1 VSNENKTAVSWSN
14 LPISVQPR
22 FDCDQLALIYGT
34 CLLDAVFVVD
44 CESGCLV
51 AANQQLLELLDMRVD
66 ELEEREVCFG
76 QLVHP
81 DDRAV
86 FQTWLQEGPVE
97 TARVFQV
104 RLIRSDEDV
113 RPVEISLKR
122 IRWQRREYQLGFV
135 RESGDRYRRETRLRQ
150 NAEKQ
155 KQRAVEALKS
165 SLRMYELNE
174 KIKST
179 LVLTTKLLNAEDEE
193 SLFSEAARV
202 LTNEDGVNFREATI
216 LVLQD
221 GVLYTANSTLGGEKK
236 VYSLSENNKYSRLI
250 AEGLLCNTQTDVSQ
264 QELVFPLQ
272 SRGSLLGIVEVLQH
286 PREKALF
293 DEHRPIREWQKDMLV
308 QIGDI
313 IALLLD
319 NLRLNRELKRQS
331 IVDSLTGA
339 GNRNFFMQKLCS
351 EVQRARRYG
360 RPMSLIFLDVDH
372 FKEINDSY
380 GHVQG
385 DHVLRELGQLFQRN
399 LRKVDVLAR
408 YGGDE
413 FVLLLPETSIEMAR
427 ETAEKL
433 NRSVQDHHFPN
444 LDDPEQP
451 VSVSISVGLAALQSS
466 QDEERFLQAADAALY
481 VAKKEG
487 RNRVAIVEP
496 PPSEPE
502 SCTTE

>member
-1 VSNENKTAVSWSN
+1 VSTENKPAGSWSN
-14 LPISVQPR
+14 LPVSIQPR
-22 FDCDQLALIYGT
+22 FDCDQLALIFGT

-44 CESGCLV
+44 CETGCLV
-51 AANQQLLELLDMRVD
+51 AANQRLLDLLRHSP
-66 ELEEREVCFG
+66 EQLEENEVCFR

-81 DDRAV
+81 EDRAI
-86 FQTWLQEGPVE
+86 FQTWLNEGPGE
-97 TARVFQV
+97 SGKVFQV
-104 RLIRSDEDV
+104 RLLTSSEESV
-113 RPVEISLKR
+113 PVEISLKR

-135 RESGDRYRRETRLRQ
+135 RESGERHRREARLRQ
-150 NAEKQ
+150 EAELQ
-155 KQRAVEALKS
+155 KQRAVTALKS

-193 SLFSEAARV
+193 QLFREAVRV
-202 LTNEDGVNFREATI
+202 LTNEEGVNFRDATI
-216 LVLQD
+216 LVLEN
-221 GVLYTANSTLGGEKK
+221 GVLHTACSTASAEKRAFE
-236 VYSLSENNKYSRLI
+236 LAENNKYSRLI
-250 AEGLLCNTQTDVSQ
+250 AEGLLCNTDTDASQ

-272 SRGSLLGIVEVLQH
+272 SRGSLLGIVEVSQH

-293 DEHRPIREWQKDMLV
+293 DDHRPIREWQKDMLV

-331 IVDSLTGA
+331 IVDSLTGVN
-339 GNRNFFMQKLCS
+339 NRNFFMQRLHS

-360 RPMSLIFLDVDH
+360 RPMSLIFIDVDN
-372 FKEINDSY
+372 FKDINDRY
-380 GHVQG
+380 GHLQG
-385 DHVLRELGQLFQRN
+385 DQVLRELGALFQRN
-399 LRKVDVLAR
+399 LRSVDLLGR

-413 FVLLLPETSIEMAR
+413 FVLLLPETSLDMAQD
-427 ETAEKL
+427 TGDKL
-433 NRSVQDHHFPN
+433 IRSVREHHFPN

-451 VSVSISVGLAALQSS
+451 VGVSISVGISSLAPG

-487 RNRVAIVEP
+487 RDRVVTMEHAAV
-496 PPSEPE
+496 
-502 SCTTE
+502 